1 MTGERAG
8 MNFLTRLRR
17 NIAGNTVAIVAA
29 ALVPLVALI
38 GSGVDMS
45 RAYMVESRL
54 QQACDAGVLAGR
66 KEMGNSTWTTAAAN
80 VASEYFEVNY
90 ASDYLGSQ
98 DVSFVPTN
106 PSGTTTVEGTASV
119 RLPTVIM
126 QFFTFSEL
134 NLAVDCA
141 ARYDVGNA
149 DVTFVLDTTGS
160 MACPSDADTSQCDSY
175 LDYYGIQEGRSYG
188 SLSRTSRMGAL
199 KDAIDSFYN
208 TLATA
213 SAGSGGRIR
222 YSFVPYTGTVNV
234 GRLLPQNYIVDS
246 HAYQSRKNEV
256 TGTTPAEWVVH
267 RTESVCSGWWN
278 CWVNPNAG
286 QNCTSRYYT
295 YHGTNIRG
303 EYATTFSGCIWRD
316 YHEGTNTYNT
326 VYRQV
331 THPTSSYKTFTATP
345 DPTGVTN
352 NSYTWEGCIE
362 ERDTVASDSVTFNAG
377 TKTFSPNGLYDLDI
391 DSAPTNN
398 ATKWRPYWPE
408 VVYYRDPNT
417 TTADSGRKSSSSC
430 PYEARLHSEY
440 GSLAALRT
448 YTNNLSPFGGTYHDI
463 GLLWGARVSSPQ
475 GIFSSTVNAAPS
487 NNSYVG
493 RHIVFMTDGELG
505 PGSNYYQAY
514 GVEQHDG
521 RITGMQTSNNTG
533 AIVAEQRTRLTR
545 RYKELCKA
553 IKAKGIRLWVV
564 AFNTTLTADMTECA
578 SPNSSY
584 TANNS
589 GALNDAF
596 GKIAEEIAD
605 LRLVD

>member
-160 MACPSDADTSQCDSY
+160 MACPSDSNDSQCDSY
-175 LDYYGIQEGRSYG
+175 LGYYGIQEGRSYG
-188 SLSRTSRMGAL
+188 SLSTTSRMGAL

-246 HAYQSRKNEV
+246 HAYQSRISE
-256 TGTTPAEWVVH
+256 TAGGSMTVH
-267 RTESVCSGWWN
+267 RTEPVCSGFSCWWN
-278 CWVNPNAG
+278 PSAG
-286 QNCTSRYYT
+286 TNCTNRYYT

-303 EYATTFSGCIWRD
+303 EYATTFSGCIWQD
-316 YHEGTNTYNT
+316 YHENRST
-326 VYRQV
+326 VYKQV

-417 TTADSGRKSSSSC
+417 TTADSGKKSSSSC
-430 PYEARLHSEY
+430 PYEARLHAEY

-564 AFNTTLTADMTECA
+564 AFNTTLTTDMTECA

-589 GALNDAF
+589 GALNEAF
-596 GKIAEEIAD
+596 GQIAEEIAD

>member
-160 MACPSDADTSQCDSY
+160 MACPSDSNDSQCDSY
-175 LDYYGIQEGRSYG
+175 LGYYGIQEGRSYG
-188 SLSRTSRMGAL
+188 SLSTTSRMGAL

-246 HAYQSRKNEV
+246 HAYQSRISE
-256 TGTTPAEWVVH
+256 TAGGSMTVH
-267 RTESVCSGWWN
+267 RTEPVCSGFSCWWN
-278 CWVNPNAG
+278 PSAG
-286 QNCTSRYYT
+286 TNCTNRYYT

-303 EYATTFSGCIWRD
+303 EYATTFSGCIWQD
-316 YHEGTNTYNT
+316 YHENRST
-326 VYRQV
+326 VYKQV

-417 TTADSGRKSSSSC
+417 TTADSGKKSSSSC
-430 PYEARLHSEY
+430 PYEARLHAEY

-564 AFNTTLTADMTECA
+564 AFNTTLTSDMTECA

>member
-1 MTGERAG
+1 M
-8 MNFLTRLRR
+8 
-17 NIAGNTVAIVAA
+17 
-29 ALVPLVALI
+29 
-38 GSGVDMS
+38 
-45 RAYMVESRL
+45 
-54 QQACDAGVLAGR
+54 
-66 KEMGNSTWTTAAAN
+66 
-80 VASEYFEVNY
+80 
-90 ASDYLGSQ
+90 
-98 DVSFVPTN
+98 
-106 PSGTTTVEGTASV
+106 
-119 RLPTVIM
+119 
-126 QFFTFSEL
+126 
-134 NLAVDCA
+134 
-141 ARYDVGNA
+141 
-149 DVTFVLDTTGS
+149 LDTTGS

-564 AFNTTLTADMTECA
+564 AFNTTLTTDMTECA

>member
-1 MTGERAG
+1 

-66 KEMGNSTWTTAAAN
+66 KEMGNSSWSTAAAN

-98 DVSFVPTN
+98 DVSFAATN

-160 MACPSDADTSQCDSY
+160 MACPSDSNDSQCSGY
-175 LDYYGIQEGRSYG
+175 FSRYGTQQGRSYSG
-188 SLSRTSRMGAL
+188 LSTTSRMGAL
-199 KDAIDSFYN
+199 KDAMDSFYN
-208 TLATA
+208 TLSSA

-246 HAYQSRKNEV
+246 HNYQSRK
-256 TGTTPAEWVVH
+256 AESTLVEH
-267 RTESVCSGWWN
+267 FRSRD
-278 CWVNPNAG
+278 
-286 QNCTSRYYT
+286 SRYTSDCSSY
-295 YHGTNIRG
+295 YGTWDGYRVYGRFDSDYN
-303 EYATTFSGCIWRD
+303 GCIWD
-316 YHEGTNTYNT
+316 DQHTGSTSYKQYNFST
-326 VYRQV
+326 A
-331 THPTSSYKTFTATP
+331 TYKTFASTP
-345 DPTGVTN
+345 DPTSTGIG
-352 NSYTWEGCIE
+352 NSTWAGCIE
-362 ERDTVASDSVTFNAG
+362 ERDTVASGSVSFNSG
-377 TKTFSPNGLYDLDI
+377 TKTFSPSGLYDLDI

-408 VVYYRDPNT
+408 IVYYRNNNT
-417 TTADSGRKSSSSC
+417 TTANSGTSSQTSC
-430 PYEARLHSEY
+430 PYQAKLYAEY
-440 GSLAALRT
+440 GTLSAFRT
-448 YTNNLSPFGGTYHDI
+448 YTNNLAPDGGTYHDI

-475 GIFSSTVNAAPS
+475 GIFSSNVNAAPT
-487 NNSYVG
+487 NNSFVG
-493 RHIVFMTDGELG
+493 RHIVFMTDGQLD
-505 PGSNYYQAY
+505 PGDTYYQAY
-514 GVEQHDG
+514 GVERHDG
-521 RITGMQTSNNTG
+521 RITGMQTSNSSSAITG
-533 AIVAEQRTRLTR
+533 EQRTRLTR

-564 AFNTTLTADMTECA
+564 AFNTALTTDMTECA
-578 SPNSSY
+578 SPNSSF

-589 GALNDAF
+589 GALNNAF

>member
-66 KEMGNSTWTTAAAN
+66 KEMGNSTWSTAAAN

-160 MACPSDADTSQCDSY
+160 MACPSDSNDSQCSGY
-175 LDYYGIQEGRSYG
+175 FSNYGTQEGRSYAG
-188 SLSRTSRMGAL
+188 LSTTSRMGAL
-199 KDAIDSFYN
+199 KDAMDSFYN
-208 TLATA
+208 TLDTA

-246 HAYQSRKNEV
+246 NAYQSRKSEV

-267 RTESVCSGWWN
+267 RTENVCSGWWD
-278 CWVNPNAG
+278 CMFNPNAG

-295 YHGTNIRG
+295 YHGTSIRG
-303 EYATTFSGCIWRD
+303 ENATTFSGCIWRD
-316 YHEGTNTYNT
+316 YHQGTSTYDT

-331 THPTSSYKTFTATP
+331 THPTSSYKTFTATL
-345 DPTGVTN
+345 DPTGVTSN
-352 NSYTWEGCIE
+352 RYTWEGCIE
-362 ERDTVASDSVTFNAG
+362 ERGTVASDSVTFNAG
-377 TKTFSPNGLYDLDI
+377 TKTFSPDGLYDLDI
-391 DSAPTNN
+391 DSAPTND

-408 VVYYRDPNT
+408 VVFYRNNNT
-417 TTADSGRKSSSSC
+417 TTASSGRSSQSSC
-430 PYEARLHSEY
+430 PYQAKLYAEY
-440 GSLAALRT
+440 DSLSAFRT
-448 YTNNLSPFGGTYHDI
+448 YTNNLAPNGGTYHDI
-463 GLLWGARVSSPQ
+463 GLLWGARISSPQ
-475 GIFSSTVNAAPS
+475 GIFSSNVNTAPS
-487 NNSYVG
+487 NNSFVG
-493 RHIVFMTDGELG
+493 RHIVFMTDGQLD
-505 PGSNYYQAY
+505 PGDTYYQAY
-514 GVEQHDG
+514 GVERHDG
-521 RITGMQTSNNTG
+521 RITGMQTSTSST
-533 AIVAEQRTRLTR
+533 AIVTEQRTRLTR

-564 AFNTTLTADMTECA
+564 AFNTTLTTDMTECA

-596 GKIAEEIAD
+596 GQIAEEIAD

>member
-1 MTGERAG
+1 

-160 MACPSDADTSQCDSY
+160 MACPSDADTSQCSAYLSY
-175 LDYYGIQEGRSYG
+175 YNSYADKEGRAYG
-188 SLSRTSRMGAL
+188 SLSRTSRMSAL

-208 TLATA
+208 TLDTA

-246 HAYQSRKNEV
+246 HAYQSRISE
-256 TGTTPAEWVVH
+256 TAGGSMTVH
-267 RTESVCSGWWN
+267 RTEPVCSGFSCWWN
-278 CWVNPNAG
+278 PSAG
-286 QNCTSRYYT
+286 TNCTNRYYT

-303 EYATTFSGCIWRD
+303 EYATTFSGCIWQD
-316 YHEGTNTYNT
+316 YHENRST
-326 VYRQV
+326 VYKQV
-331 THPTSSYKTFTATP
+331 THPTSSYKTFTETP
-345 DPTGVTN
+345 DPTGVTSN
-352 NSYTWEGCIE
+352 RYTWEGCIE

-408 VVYYRDPNT
+408 VVFYRDTNT
-417 TTADSGRKSSSSC
+417 TQSNTPGGRDGKPQTSC
-430 PYEARLHSEY
+430 PYRAELLGTY
-440 GSLAALRT
+440 DSLSALRS
-448 YTNNLSPFGGTYHDI
+448 YTNNLSPDGGTYHDI

-475 GIFSSTVNAAPS
+475 GIFSTTVNAAPS

-493 RHIVFMTDGELG
+493 RHIVFMTDGELDPG
-505 PGSNYYQAY
+505 PTYYNAY
-514 GVEQHDG
+514 GIEQHDG
-521 RITGMQTSNNTG
+521 RITGMQTSNSQT
-533 AIVAEQRTRLTR
+533 AIRNEQHTRLTR

-564 AFNTTLTADMTECA
+564 AFNTTLTTDMTECA

-596 GKIAEEIAD
+596 GQIAEEIAD